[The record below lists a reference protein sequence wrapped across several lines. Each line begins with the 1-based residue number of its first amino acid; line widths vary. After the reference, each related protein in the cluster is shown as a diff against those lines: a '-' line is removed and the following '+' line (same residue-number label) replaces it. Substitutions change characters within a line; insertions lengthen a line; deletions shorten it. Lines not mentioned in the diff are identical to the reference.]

1 VGPSESTGRADT
13 ALVMA
18 SSAALADA
26 AATALGNR
34 LKGLSQV
41 EGAMAWAM
49 GIEGVQGCLVII
61 GDHLGVQGDI
71 ILERL

>member
-41 EGAMAWAM
+41 EEALAWAM

-61 GDHLGVQGDI
+61 GDHLGIQGDI